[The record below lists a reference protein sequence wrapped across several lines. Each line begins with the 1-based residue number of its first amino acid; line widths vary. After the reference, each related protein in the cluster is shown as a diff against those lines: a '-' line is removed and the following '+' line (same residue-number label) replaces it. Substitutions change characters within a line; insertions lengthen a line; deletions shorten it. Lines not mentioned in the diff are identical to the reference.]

1 MNIIDYLII
10 IFIVLYAIKGFKN
23 GAIKEII
30 TFGGSFL
37 VIIIAFL
44 LKNPVSIFLYERL
57 PFFNFGGIFA
67 GISVLNIL
75 VYELIA
81 FLLVASILMLIYRLV
96 IMATNLVD
104 AIIKATVIFEIP
116 SKILGI
122 FVGAIEG
129 LIIVFI
135 FLFLAIHYDVTK
147 EYIDASKYG
156 NVILTSTPLLSNAT
170 NSIYNSVN
178 EITTLAEN
186 YKDAEDKGELN
197 LKALDIIIKYKVI
210 DVKNASILVKSG
222 KLKIDGANELIEKYD
237 TVEQ

>member
-1 MNIIDYLII
+1 M
-10 IFIVLYAIKGFKN
+10 
-23 GAIKEII
+23 
-30 TFGGSFL
+30 
-37 VIIIAFL
+37 
-44 LKNPVSIFLYERL
+44 
-57 PFFNFGGIFA
+57 
-67 GISVLNIL
+67 
-75 VYELIA
+75 
-81 FLLVASILMLIYRLV
+81 
-96 IMATNLVD
+96 
-104 AIIKATVIFEIP
+104 
-116 SKILGI
+116 
-122 FVGAIEG
+122 
-129 LIIVFI
+129 FI